1 MTWACS
7 LIWCILRSRDMTCF
21 FFMQRKAGPLSLS
34 DEAREAFENREEGLI
49 NPSVDKSVAEIR
61 KKVLKV

>member
-1 MTWACS
+1 
-7 LIWCILRSRDMTCF
+7 
-21 FFMQRKAGPLSLS
+21 MQRKAGPLSLS